1 MSLQLCG
8 AEATDFTKVGINWE
22 IDVSIATCVLQ
33 EISTYDVVIT
43 VTDESSVTTTLEIYV
58 ADPNAV
64 DDSNDDSTS
73 DSDSGDDSSALPSVS
88 LLATLSVT
96 LLGAAFARRKQD
108 L

>member
-1 MSLQLCG
+1 
-8 AEATDFTKVGINWE
+8 
-22 IDVSIATCVLQ
+22 
-33 EISTYDVVIT
+33 VIT

-73 DSDSGDDSSALPSVS
+73 DSDSGDESSALPSVS

-108 L
+108 F